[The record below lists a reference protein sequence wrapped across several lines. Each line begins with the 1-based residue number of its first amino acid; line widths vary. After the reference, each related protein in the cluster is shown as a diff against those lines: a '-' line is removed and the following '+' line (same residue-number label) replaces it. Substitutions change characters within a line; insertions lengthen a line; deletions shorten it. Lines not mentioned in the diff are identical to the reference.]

1 MTAQQFRNRSFTG
14 RDDKQQL
21 KHAEKDLRSARDGDL
36 SLRVRFQ
43 CAYRAAYECALA
55 LSDTKKM
62 LSGEQNIRTVLQR
75 LLQDLATVPSCRE
88 IVTRWL
94 SHSYLE
100 SELGPWEPDSTSVQ
114 WATFCAALL
123 YYHCVRHARV
133 ILESERIPARR
144 WDNHAVR
151 AVLRK
156 QSS

>member
-1 MTAQQFRNRSFTG
+1 MTSQHVRNSSFT
-14 RDDKQQL
+14 RSDSKRRL
-21 KHAEKDLRSARDGDL
+21 KHVEKALRSARNENI

-43 CAYRAAYECALA
+43 CAYRVAYECALE
-55 LSDTKKM
+55 LSDTNKL
-62 LSGEQNIRTVLQR
+62 LSGEQNIRAVLQR

-123 YYHCVRHARV
+123 YYHCVRRAKV
-133 ILESERIPARR
+133 LLKSERIPA
-144 WDNHAVR
+144 
-151 AVLRK
+151 
-156 QSS
+156 